1 MNLGI
6 GLSVLEVAVL
16 FMKKLFILVSLCI
29 TLMLMGCQGKT
40 ESKVFQ
46 VLNEHI
52 KLQNECNRQYET
64 LTELFSQE
72 TVLYNQLMDQGFED
86 FEQIKPLVDEGSQ
99 LVKEIESQLQDYQ
112 TCVDEASLDEKE
124 LGAVDSEP
132 LNQLVSTYQIYEQ
145 ELEQY
150 TQSLISLNEAQQN
163 FYEVINDQ
171 VSIAT
176 LDERIIAIN
185 LAIDE
190 ANTHSMKEQEALENF
205 NQLYKEYG
213 KMK

>member
-1 MNLGI
+1 M
-6 GLSVLEVAVL
+6 
-16 FMKKLFILVSLCI
+16 
-29 TLMLMGCQGKT
+29 
-40 ESKVFQ
+40 
-46 VLNEHI
+46 
-52 KLQNECNRQYET
+52 
-64 LTELFSQE
+64 
-72 TVLYNQLMDQGFED
+72 
-86 FEQIKPLVDEGSQ
+86 
-99 LVKEIESQLQDYQ
+99 
-112 TCVDEASLDEKE
+112 
-124 LGAVDSEP
+124 
-132 LNQLVSTYQIYEQ
+132 
-145 ELEQY
+145 EQY

-176 LDERIIAIN
+176 LDERITAIN

>member
-52 KLQNECNRQYET
+52 QLQNECNRQYET

-176 LDERIIAIN
+176 LDERITAIN

>member
-176 LDERIIAIN
+176 LDERI
-185 LAIDE
+185 
-190 ANTHSMKEQEALENF
+190 
-205 NQLYKEYG
+205 
-213 KMK
+213 

>member
-72 TVLYNQLMDQGFED
+72 TVLYNQLMDHGFED

-176 LDERIIAIN
+176 LDERITAIN

>member
-16 FMKKLFILVSLCI
+16 FMKKLVMLVSLCI

-52 KLQNECNRQYET
+52 KLQNGCNQQYET

-86 FEQIKPLVDEGSQ
+86 FEQIKPLVEEGSQ

-163 FYEVINDQ
+163 FYEVSNDQ

-176 LDERIIAIN
+176 LDERITAIN

>member
-1 MNLGI
+1 M
-6 GLSVLEVAVL
+6 LEVAVL

-163 FYEVINDQ
+163 FYEVNDQ

-176 LDERIIAIN
+176 LDERITAIN

>member
-1 MNLGI
+1 M
-6 GLSVLEVAVL
+6 
-16 FMKKLFILVSLCI
+16 
-29 TLMLMGCQGKT
+29 
-40 ESKVFQ
+40 
-46 VLNEHI
+46 
-52 KLQNECNRQYET
+52 QNECNRQYET

-176 LDERIIAIN
+176 LDERITAIN

-205 NQLYKEYG
+205 NQLYKEHG

>member
-1 MNLGI
+1 LNLGI

-176 LDERIIAIN
+176 LDERITAIN

>member
-1 MNLGI
+1 M
-6 GLSVLEVAVL
+6 LEVAVL

-72 TVLYNQLMDQGFED
+72 TVLYNQLMDQGSED
-86 FEQIKPLVDEGSQ
+86 FEQIKPVVDEGSQ

-176 LDERIIAIN
+176 LDERITAIN

>member
-1 MNLGI
+1 M
-6 GLSVLEVAVL
+6 LEVAVL

-176 LDERIIAIN
+176 LDERITAIN

-190 ANTHSMKEQEALENF
+190 TNTNSMKEQEALENF

>member
-176 LDERIIAIN
+176 LDERITAIN

>member
-176 LDERIIAIN
+176 LDERITAIN

-190 ANTHSMKEQEALENF
+190 ANTHSMKEQEALETF
-205 NQLYKEYG
+205 NQLYTEYG

>member
-176 LDERIIAIN
+176 LDERITAIN

-190 ANTHSMKEQEALENF
+190 ANTHSMKEQEASENF

>member
-1 MNLGI
+1 M
-6 GLSVLEVAVL
+6 LEVAVL

-176 LDERIIAIN
+176 LDERITAIN

-205 NQLYKEYG
+205 NQLYKEHG

>member
-1 MNLGI
+1 M
-6 GLSVLEVAVL
+6 LEVAVL
-16 FMKKLFILVSLCI
+16 FMKKLFILVSLCM
-29 TLMLMGCQGKT
+29 MLMGCQGKT

-176 LDERIIAIN
+176 LDERITAIN

>member
-1 MNLGI
+1 
-6 GLSVLEVAVL
+6 
-16 FMKKLFILVSLCI
+16 MKKLFILVSLCI

-176 LDERIIAIN
+176 LDERITAIN

>member
-16 FMKKLFILVSLCI
+16 FMKKLCILVSLCI

-176 LDERIIAIN
+176 LDERITAIN

>member
-1 MNLGI
+1 M
-6 GLSVLEVAVL
+6 LEVAVL

-176 LDERIIAIN
+176 LDERMTAIN

>member
-52 KLQNECNRQYET
+52 KLQNEYNRQYET

-176 LDERIIAIN
+176 LDERITAIN

>member
-1 MNLGI
+1 M
-6 GLSVLEVAVL
+6 LEVAVL

-132 LNQLVSTYQIYEQ
+132 LNQVVSTYQIYEQ

-176 LDERIIAIN
+176 LDERITAIN

>member
-176 LDERIIAIN
+176 LDKRITAIN

>member
-150 TQSLISLNEAQQN
+150 TQSLISAFEAQQSID
-163 FYEVINDQ
+163 EGINDQ

-176 LDERIIAIN
+176 LDERITAIN

>member
-6 GLSVLEVAVL
+6 GLSMLEVAVL

-176 LDERIIAIN
+176 LDERITAIN

>member
-29 TLMLMGCQGKT
+29 TLVLMGCQGKT

-176 LDERIIAIN
+176 LDERITAIN

>member
-16 FMKKLFILVSLCI
+16 FMKKLVMLVSLCI

-86 FEQIKPLVDEGSQ
+86 FEQIKPLVEEGSQ

-176 LDERIIAIN
+176 LDERITAIN

>member
-176 LDERIIAIN
+176 LDERITAIN

-190 ANTHSMKEQEALENF
+190 ANTNSMKEQEALENF

>member
-1 MNLGI
+1 M
-6 GLSVLEVAVL
+6 LEVAVL

-52 KLQNECNRQYET
+52 KLQNDCNRQYET

-176 LDERIIAIN
+176 LDERITAIN

>member
-1 MNLGI
+1 M
-6 GLSVLEVAVL
+6 LEVAVL

-40 ESKVFQ
+40 EANVFQ

-176 LDERIIAIN
+176 LDERITAIN

>member
-1 MNLGI
+1 M
-6 GLSVLEVAVL
+6 LEVAVL

-176 LDERIIAIN
+176 LDERITAIN

>member
-1 MNLGI
+1 M
-6 GLSVLEVAVL
+6 LEVAVL

>member
-176 LDERIIAIN
+176 LDERITAIN

-213 KMK
+213 K